1 MCSLKEGIFESPS
14 GIKSDL
20 SPEERHRDSVL
31 LKERWRL
38 IQSGIPRS
46 EIKIWDSRL
55 YVKKVFGYFDKSEL
69 QYCSSPPQS
78 SPTSTDH
85 LQSDV
90 QTLRENTPLSH
101 NAPPFVPDNSTI
113 VSQSPSATAL
123 ITDPTSSLSLI
134 Y

>member
-1 MCSLKEGIFESPS
+1 MCSLEAFVLSKKGSLSHPLA
-14 GIKSDL
+14 IKPEL
-20 SPEERHRDSVL
+20 SPEEDSVL

-78 SPTSTDH
+78 YPTSTDH
-85 LQSDV
+85 FQSDV
-90 QTLRENTPLSH
+90 QTIRENTPLSP

-113 VSQSPSATAL
+113 VSQSHSAIL
-123 ITDPTSSLSLI
+123 L
-134 Y
+134 